1 MSDVGAMWDRRFAEH
16 PWPSD
21 PDPLLVELADG
32 LPTGRG
38 LDLGSGP
45 GRNSLWLAAKGWEM
59 TLLDA
64 SVVAL
69 DQARARA
76 ERAGVHVEVVHGDVL
91 QWRPQGPTHD
101 LVIVANLHPGS
112 DVLAQVLASAADALV
127 VGGHLFVVG
136 HDVSALGHHGPP
148 DPDRLFTVE
157 RLYRALPPTVTVELL
172 DRRPRRPDHAA
183 AAADRSGDPTGTG
196 TGGATANTDEPA
208 ARDDGDDVAV
218 VAWATRRPS

>member
-21 PDPLLVELADG
+21 PDPFLVELADG
-32 LPTGRG
+32 LPAGRG

-69 DQARARA
+69 DQAQARA
-76 ERAGVHVEVVHGDVL
+76 ERAGVHVDVVHGDVL
-91 QWRPQGPTHD
+91 RWRPQGRTHD

-112 DVLAQVLASAADALV
+112 DVLTQVLTSAADALV

-136 HDVSALGHHGPP
+136 HDISALGHHGPP

-157 RLYRALPPTVTVELL
+157 RLHRALPPTVTVELL

-183 AAADRSGDPTGTG
+183 TTVDRAGDLASAITGNAETGADGP
-196 TGGATANTDEPA
+196 AT
-208 ARDDGDDVAV
+208 RDTGDDVAV